1 MAYAGTSSPPDTIGA
16 DLNRTA
22 RTTGLLY
29 PAFFVTGISGSVLV
43 RGQPFAA
50 ADAQGTL
57 PNLMEHGALARAG
70 IVLELSIGLTQ
81 VLTAVWF
88 YRLFRGV
95 DTPAAG
101 HRAVVVRPERPSVGS
116 RGRVGCRRS
125 WGGPWSRAAWATWSA
140 PSSATRSRTPTS
152 PPCC

>member
-50 ADAQGTL
+50 ADA
-57 PNLMEHGALARAG
+57 
-70 IVLELSIGLTQ
+70 
-81 VLTAVWF
+81 
-88 YRLFRGV
+88 
-95 DTPAAG
+95 
-101 HRAVVVRPERPSVGS
+101 
-116 RGRVGCRRS
+116 
-125 WGGPWSRAAWATWSA
+125 
-140 PSSATRSRTPTS
+140 
-152 PPCC
+152 